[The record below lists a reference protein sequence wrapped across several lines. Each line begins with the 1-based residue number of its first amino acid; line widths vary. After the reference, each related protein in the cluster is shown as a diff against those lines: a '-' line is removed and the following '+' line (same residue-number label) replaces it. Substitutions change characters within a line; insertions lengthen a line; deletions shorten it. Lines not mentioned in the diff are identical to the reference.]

1 MARSPLGFS
10 TLHSPYAPTIAL
22 HSRHLRLRDDRKRP
36 RAEETSVEVRRP
48 VVPFM
53 EEMLGSVQEVLDH
66 GFVRVVDYMGDD
78 SSVVQ
83 AARVSRGEGKKS
95 PDEDRGLIR
104 YLMRHG
110 HTSPFEM
117 CEIKVHVRL
126 PIFVARQWVRHRTAS
141 INEFSGRY
149 SVLSPDFYLPEP
161 GAVGGQSPSI
171 RQGRGEIL
179 DSAGA
184 DSVRAAIGSASEAA
198 YATYQQLLG
207 EGSAETGV
215 ARELAR
221 AVLPLNYYT
230 EWYWKIDLHNL
241 LHFLDLR
248 LRPDAQ
254 LEIREYA
261 RVIARI
267 VQGWVPVT
275 FEAFVDYQLEAVSLS
290 KPAVALLGRSLAGE
304 SVDWVNSGLSKS
316 ERRELEERLFPPSH

>member
-1 MARSPLGFS
+1 M
-10 TLHSPYAPTIAL
+10 
-22 HSRHLRLRDDRKRP
+22 
-36 RAEETSVEVRRP
+36 VVRRP
-48 VVPFM
+48 VVPFV
-53 EEMLGSVQEVLDH
+53 EEMLGSVHEVLDH

-95 PDEDRGLIR
+95 PDEDRALIR

-161 GAVGGQSPSI
+161 GAVGRQSPSM
-171 RQGRGEIL
+171 RQGRGEAL
-179 DSAGA
+179 ESAGA
-184 DSVRAAIGSASEAA
+184 DSVRAAIGSASKAA

-215 ARELAR
+215 AKELAR
-221 AVLPLNYYT
+221 AVLPLNHYT
-230 EWYWKIDLHNL
+230 EWYWKIDLRNL

-261 RVIARI
+261 RAIARI

-275 FEAFVDYQLEAVSLS
+275 FEAFVDYKLDAVSLS
-290 KPAVALLGRSLAGE
+290 KPAVALLRRSLAGE
-304 SVDWVNSGLSKS
+304 SVDWENSGLSES
-316 ERRELEERLFPPSH
+316 ERRELEERLFPPSR

>member
-1 MARSPLGFS
+1 
-10 TLHSPYAPTIAL
+10 
-22 HSRHLRLRDDRKRP
+22 
-36 RAEETSVEVRRP
+36 VEVRRP

-66 GFVRVVDYMGDD
+66 GFVRDVDYMGDD